1 MGVTEKGNK
10 NHLVYIFSSFWKLVS
25 FPNFFLAH
33 ANSLMHF
40 YSLETNH
47 GSGRKQVMS
56 SLKGGIKFGVSDV
69 SSVSNIP
76 WLSDSVLETL
86 GRQEKA
92 NQD

>member
-1 MGVTEKGNK
+1 
-10 NHLVYIFSSFWKLVS
+10 
-25 FPNFFLAH
+25 
-33 ANSLMHF
+33 MHF
-40 YSLETNH
+40 YSQEINH
-47 GSGRKQVMS
+47 GSGSKQVM
-56 SLKGGIKFGVSDV
+56 LFVKRGIKFGVSDV